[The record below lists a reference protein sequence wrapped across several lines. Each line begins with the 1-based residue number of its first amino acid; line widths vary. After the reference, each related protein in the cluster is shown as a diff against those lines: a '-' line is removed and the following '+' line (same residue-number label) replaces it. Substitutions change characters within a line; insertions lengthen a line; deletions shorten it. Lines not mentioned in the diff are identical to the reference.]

1 MSSLTMY
8 EFLAHLDR
16 DGTPSTLE
24 ASYPRKVI
32 EAKAEKA
39 FRKGYAD
46 WGVSYRSAWLTDKGR
61 EFLA

>member
-1 MSSLTMY
+1 MSGLTMY
-8 EFLAHLDR
+8 EFLDHLDR
-16 DGTPSTLE
+16 EGTPCGLE
-24 ASYPRKVI
+24 AFYPRKVV